1 MKTPFEWLVALR
13 FLRESKMQTML
24 IVGGIGVGVGVIIFL
39 SALITGLQQGL
50 IDRTLGTQ
58 AHVIVRPPDDV
69 VRPMIR
75 DGERLVIARVEN
87 PPQRLKSILR
97 WQQALAVIRAIPG
110 VDAAAPSVTGP
121 GFAVRGVASKPVTI
135 VGVDPD
141 SYDRIINM
149 RAKLVAG
156 DFVLRPTDV
165 VIGKKLAADLG
176 IALGDKLRI
185 STPDGRAEVLTVRG
199 IFDVGKEDLNER
211 WAFVPL
217 RAAQTLLNLAGGVS
231 AIEVKAAEIFAA
243 EQLASEI
250 KSRTGLVADSWMKLN
265 TQLLI
270 GLRSQ
275 NSSSYMIQFFVIVAV
290 ALGIASVLV
299 VSVVQKSREIGILK
313 AMGTPTRRV
322 VRLFLLEG
330 ALLGLAGSVL
340 GMIIGTTLSVFF
352 ASLATNPDGSP
363 TFPVN
368 LTFALFLRSCAIA
381 TITGVVSA
389 ISPAR
394 RAARLDPAEVIRY
407 G

>member
-1 MKTPFEWLVALR
+1 MKTPFEWLVAVR

-24 IVGGIGVGVGVIIFL
+24 IVGGIGVGVGVIIFI
-39 SALITGLQQGL
+39 SALITGLQERL

-58 AHVIVRPPDDV
+58 PHVIVRPPDDV

-75 DGERLVIARVEN
+75 DGGRLVLARLEN
-87 PPQRLKSILR
+87 PPQRLRSILR
-97 WQQALAVIRAIPG
+97 WQQALKVIGAIPG
-110 VDAAAPSVTGP
+110 VDAAAATVTGP
-121 GFAVRGVASKPVTI
+121 GFAVRGVATRPVAI

-149 RAKLVAG
+149 REKLVAG
-156 DFVLRPTDV
+156 DFVLRPTDT
-165 VIGKKLAADLG
+165 VIGGKLAADLG
-176 IALGDKLRI
+176 IALGDKLRL

-199 IFDVGKEDLNER
+199 IFDVGNEDLNER
-211 WAFVPL
+211 WAFVSL
-217 RAAQTLLNLAGGVS
+217 RTAQTLLNLAGGVS
-231 AIEVKAAEIFAA
+231 TIDVKATQIFAA
-243 EQLASEI
+243 EQIALEI
-250 KSRTGLVADSWMKLN
+250 SSRTGLVAESWMKLN

-270 GLRSQ
+270 GLQSQ

-313 AMGTPTRRV
+313 AMGTPTGRI

-340 GMIIGTTLSVFF
+340 GIVIGSTLSVFF
-352 ASLATNPDGSP
+352 SSLATNSDGSP
-363 TFPVN
+363 MFPVN

-381 TITGVVSA
+381 TLTGVLSA

-394 RAARLDPAEVIRY
+394 RAARLDPAEVIRH